1 MLEVPASTWI
11 PIASP
16 YSLWKEALAH
26 GITCLLKASSQL
38 QAQGTGS
45 IVGAL
50 ASSRNTLISCSYLG
64 G

>member
-38 QAQGTGS
+38 QAQGS
-45 IVGAL
+45 IVEAL

>member
-1 MLEVPASTWI
+1 MAP
-11 PIASP
+11 P
-16 YSLWKEALAH
+16 YSLWEAALAP
-26 GITCLLKASSQL
+26 GITWLLRASSQL

-45 IVGAL
+45 TLGTL